1 LTTVVL
7 LVLAGIWAA
16 VIIAPMV
23 RARVEGTP
31 ADSIG
36 SFRRQLSVLERTAPS
51 VVHPANR
58 LREPSVAGTSPPYR
72 PQAAHPAVPLL
83 PSSSAA
89 LRRQHLRKRRRDV
102 FFALLAGTGGSL
114 LLGLLP
120 GLRVMLFVFAA
131 FAVLLMA
138 YVGLLIRL
146 RNLAAEREMKLRFLP
161 GSVPGEVAAAARGLA
176 VGDPAA
182 VLMQRSASS

>member
-1 LTTVVL
+1 MVL

-58 LREPSVAGTSPPYR
+58 LRVPSAAAIPPYR
-72 PQAAHPAVPLL
+72 PQVARPHLPLV
-83 PSSSAA
+83 PSSNAA
-89 LRRQHLRKRRRDV
+89 LRRQQIRRRRRDV
-102 FFALLAGTGGSL
+102 FFALVTGTAGSL

-120 GLRVMLFVFAA
+120 GLRVMLFVFPA
-131 FAVLLMA
+131 FVVLLA
-138 YVGLLIRL
+138 SYVGLLIRL

-161 GSVPGEVAAAARGLA
+161 GAPEIAAAARA
-176 VGDPAA
+176 VREASP

>member
-1 LTTVVL
+1 MTTVVL

-58 LREPSVAGTSPPYR
+58 LRMDGAAAIPPYR
-72 PQAAHPAVPLL
+72 PQVARPQLPLV

-89 LRRQHLRKRRRDV
+89 LRRQQVRKRRRDV

-120 GLRVMLFVFAA
+120 GLQVMLFVFAV
-131 FAVLLMA
+131 FAVLLGG
-138 YVGLLIRL
+138 YVAMLVRL

-161 GSVPGEVAAAARGLA
+161 TAGLPEMAPPLRGR
-176 VGDPAA
+176 GGMEPSP

>member
-7 LVLAGIWAA
+7 LILAGIWAA

-36 SFRRQLSVLERTAPS
+36 SFRRQLSVLQRTAPS

-58 LREPSVAGTSPPYR
+58 LRADTGAAIPPYR
-72 PQAAHPAVPLL
+72 PQVAPQLPLVA
-83 PSSSAA
+83 SSNAA
-89 LRRQHLRKRRRDV
+89 LRRQQIRRRRRDV
-102 FFALLAGTGGSL
+102 FFALIAGTAGSL

-120 GLRVMLFVFAA
+120 GLQVMLFVFAV
-131 FAVLLMA
+131 FAVLLGG
-138 YVGLLIRL
+138 YVALLIRL

-161 GSVPGEVAAAARGLA
+161 SASLPEAAPPLRGRGARE
-176 VGDPAA
+176 PSP